1 MGELLGQGAAPGH
14 ADGVDLAVVEVIE
27 HACRQLGQPG
37 EAVRLARRGRAA
49 DPGHV
54 EGDDFQV
61 RVQCF
66 DERKHQL
73 QVGADAVEDQQ
84 GRQVRLARADGGAD
98 GLVVQFDGPEDIGLR
113 HARDSW
119 VK

>member
-1 MGELLGQGAAPGH
+1 MRAVSLANPGK
-14 ADGVDLAVVEVIE
+14 
-27 HACRQLGQPG
+27 P
-37 EAVRLARRGRAA
+37 VRVARRGRAA

-54 EGDDFQV
+54 KGDDFQV

-84 GRQVRLARADGGAD
+84 RRQMRLARADGGAD
-98 GLVVQFDGPEDIGLR
+98 GLVVQLDGPEDSR
-113 HARDSW
+113 VAACA
-119 VK
+119 